1 MIENEM
7 GPEAIGKMTQMGMP
21 SDKYEAALMYYQM
34 NKESR
39 DSRQMFLDE
48 FYFGVN
54 WFHEKINFLHEL
66 YSLFF

>member
-1 MIENEM
+1 MATMIENEM

-54 WFHEKINFLHEL
+54 
-66 YSLFF
+66 